1 MLLCHY
7 ESLACFFTVQF
18 NFNVRR
24 KFVIVFRYRKF
35 LYVSMVVCFAVFVV
49 WPFVAGGRSSMIQ
62 TGFEPVNAQI
72 EALIVEGEE
81 TALATSSASASPATH
96 SSPVTSESPT
106 TSTPGESPAASITNI
121 TEPPPSKLKES
132 PNPDASRSPDPN
144 PNPNAIAIASPSP
157 SPSHGLLDLNTA
169 TLKQLNDLPGI
180 GESKARAILD
190 YRKDKGRI
198 SKVEELTEVKGI
210 GDKMLEKLK
219 PFVYV
224 TST

>member
-1 MLLCHY
+1 M
-7 ESLACFFTVQF
+7 T
-18 NFNVRR
+18 
-24 KFVIVFRYRKF
+24 VFRYRKF
-35 LYVSMVVCFAVFVV
+35 LYLSIIVCFVVFIV
-49 WPFVAGGRSSMIQ
+49 WPYMTGGRSTMIQ

-81 TALATSSASASPATH
+81 EIAVETSSTSVTHSIPATSETPAPPESSTTSTPDVSPAA
-96 SSPVTSESPT
+96 SIANITSESPT
-106 TSTPGESPAASITNI
+106 
-121 TEPPPSKLKES
+121 SKLKGS
-132 PNPDASRSPDPN
+132 PSPDASRSQDPN
-144 PNPNAIAIASPSP
+144 ASPNARAIASPSP
-157 SPSHGLLDLNTA
+157 SSSHGLLDLNTA

-190 YRKDKGRI
+190 YRMKKGRF

-219 PFVYV
+219 PLVYV

>member
-1 MLLCHY
+1 M
-7 ESLACFFTVQF
+7 T
-18 NFNVRR
+18 
-24 KFVIVFRYRKF
+24 VFRYRKF
-35 LYVSMVVCFAVFVV
+35 LYVSMVVCFVVFVV
-49 WPFVAGGRSSMIQ
+49 WPYVTGGRSSMIQ

-81 TALATSSASASPATH
+81 AAH
-96 SSPVTSESPT
+96 
-106 TSTPGESPAASITNI
+106 STPGTSATPEISSPGSSPAAPITNI
-121 TEPPPSKLKES
+121 AVESPPSKLKGS
-132 PNPDASRSPDPN
+132 PYSDASRSPDSNPNSNPN
-144 PNPNAIAIASPSP
+144 PNPNARAIASPSP

-190 YRKDKGRI
+190 YRMKKGRF

-219 PFVYV
+219 PLVYV

>member
-1 MLLCHY
+1 M
-7 ESLACFFTVQF
+7 
-18 NFNVRR
+18 
-24 KFVIVFRYRKF
+24 IVFRYRKF
-35 LYVSMVVCFAVFVV
+35 LYVSMVVCFAVFVI

-81 TALATSSASASPATH
+81 TALATSSASVTPATH
-96 SSPVTSESPT
+96 SSPVTPAT
-106 TSTPGESPAASITNI
+106 PKTSTPGVSPAASTTNI
-121 TEPPPSKLKES
+121 TAESPPTKLKES

-144 PNPNAIAIASPSP
+144 SNASAIASPSP

-190 YRKDKGRI
+190 YRKDKGRF